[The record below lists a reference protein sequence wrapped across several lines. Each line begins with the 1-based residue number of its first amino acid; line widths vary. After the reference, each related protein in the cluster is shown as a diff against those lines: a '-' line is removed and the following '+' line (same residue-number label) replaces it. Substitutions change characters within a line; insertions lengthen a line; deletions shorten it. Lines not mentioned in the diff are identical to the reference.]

1 MARLKDMRILI
12 TGVQGQ
18 VGYELVKALGL
29 TGAELVL
36 AGRRIQTSTLFQH
49 KAVHLDLQDS
59 ASVRDCLLSVKPQL
73 LINPAA
79 YTAVDKAETET
90 DSAFQINC
98 HAVEVMGQ
106 TMRELGGGII
116 HFSTDY
122 VYNPEHQTPIG
133 EDDEKSPPNVYAISK
148 WAGEEALRQTHVPHV
163 ILRTSWVYGIQ
174 GQNFVKT
181 MLRLGREREQL
192 RIVGDQIGSPS
203 SAANLA
209 QAVFSLLLL
218 GAKDPIAF
226 LEDYQGAYNLADE
239 GYTSWHDFAQEVFRF
254 ARDLGMELKV
264 KEVLSILSAEYPTP
278 AKRPLNSRLKLAKF
292 KDTFGLYPKSWQTSL
307 QEFMHQATLS
317 I

>member
-1 MARLKDMRILI
+1 MTSLKNLRILI

-18 VGYELVKALGL
+18 VGFELVKALGL

-36 AGRRIQTSTLFQH
+36 AGRRMQGSTWFQH

-79 YTAVDKAETET
+79 YTAVDKAETEQDAT
-90 DSAFQINC
+90 SQINH

-106 TMRELGGGII
+106 TMRELGGGIL

-122 VYNPEHQTPIG
+122 IYNPDHQTPIR
-133 EDDEKSPPNVYAISK
+133 EDDEKTPPNHYAASK
-148 WAGEEALRQTHVPHV
+148 WAGEEALRQSQVPHI

-226 LEDYQGAYNLADE
+226 LESHQGAYNLTDE
-239 GYTSWHDFAQEVFRF
+239 GYTSWYEFAQEIFRF
-254 ARDLGMELKV
+254 ARELGMDLKV
-264 KEVLSILSAEYPTP
+264 KEVLPILSAEYPTP
-278 AKRPLNSRLKLAKF
+278 AKRPLNSRLNLAKF
-292 KDTFGLYPKSWQTSL
+292 KDTFGLYPKSWETSL
-307 QEFMHQATLS
+307 QEFMHQATLR